1 MKAIEVYALRQQLRR
16 IAGLVATGMATERHA
31 RELQKIEQQLGD
43 LQVVLYKWE
52 SVAKTEETEK

>member
-16 IAGLVATGMATERHA
+16 IAGLVATGMATEKDA
-31 RELQKIEQQLGD
+31 KELQKIEQQLGD

-52 SVAKTEETEK
+52 SVAKTEETEE